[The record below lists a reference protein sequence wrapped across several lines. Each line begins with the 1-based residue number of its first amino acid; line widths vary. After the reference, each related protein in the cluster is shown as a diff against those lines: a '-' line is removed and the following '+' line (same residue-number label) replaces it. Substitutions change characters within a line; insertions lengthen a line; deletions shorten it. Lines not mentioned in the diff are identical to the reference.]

1 MMTTTK
7 PKAHVDNDLAKGSV
21 NSAYSLIGLQ
31 VISRLATFTLNQLLL
46 RLASPTVFGTAAIQ
60 LDLLLSTVLFLSR
73 EGVRNTLLRIPQGLS
88 GSTKILNVSTIPV
101 LLGAPL
107 AFGLTLGYRTIASPA
122 TRTQPYF
129 DQAVSIYA
137 LAALIDLVSEPL
149 HNRAQSLMRFN
160 LRVKAEGTAIIA
172 RSVCT
177 VVALVAAGE
186 RWSLVAF
193 AAGQLAYAVTVLV
206 VYVLAFWKEG
216 KVQIFPRRVYEGGK
230 SQMPF
235 DSTSMKLA
243 MTMTGQSVFKHFLTE
258 GDRIVISRVS
268 PLEDQGGYAVAS
280 NYGSL
285 VARILFQP
293 IEESS
298 RLYFSKILSPPSPEK
313 DSKGPAKPSKNQLS
327 QAAITL
333 QSILFLHFHL
343 ALALMALL
351 APLVPFLSDFLL
363 PPRYRSTAAPRILR
377 AYCAYIPAMGLNGIL
392 EAFVHATA
400 LPAQLRSQARWM
412 IVFSVAFA
420 AGVSFGASG
429 AFGVKWDDTM
439 LVWANVANLGARA
452 LYGWIFARKYFGK
465 ELVSMRYVRPCV
477 PGIIAFGF
485 SGLMARWSEVN
496 FDQRGQRVKH
506 MGVCIGCGV
515 VSLLICLWVDRA
527 RFVGIFK
534 AVQGRKKVD

>member
-1 MMTTTK
+1 MTTTK
-7 PKAHVDNDLAKGSV
+7 PKAHGDDDLAKGSV

-31 VISRLATFTLNQLLL
+31 VLSRLATFTLNQLLL
-46 RLASPTVFGTAAIQ
+46 RLASPKVFGTAAIQ

-73 EGVRNTLLRIPQGLS
+73 EGVRNALLRVPRDSS
-88 GSTKILNVSTIPV
+88 GSTKITNVSTIPA

-107 AFGLTLGYRTIASPA
+107 AFGLTLVYRSFASPA
-122 TRTQPYF
+122 TRAQPYF

-160 LRVKAEGTAIIA
+160 LRVKAEGTAIIT

-177 VVALVAAGE
+177 VVALMVGGE

-193 AAGQLAYAVTVLV
+193 AAGQLAYAMTVLV
-206 VYVLAFWKEG
+206 VYAKAFWREG
-216 KVQIFPRRVYEGGK
+216 RVQIFPRRVYEDGK
-230 SQMPF
+230 SAIAF
-235 DSTSMKLA
+235 DPTSLKLA
-243 MTMTGQSVFKHFLTE
+243 LTMTGQSVFKHFLTE

-293 IEESS
+293 IEEST
-298 RLYFSKILSPPSPEK
+298 RLYFSKTLSPPPEK
-313 DSKGPAKPSKNQLS
+313 DSIEPAKPSETQLS
-327 QAAITL
+327 QAAVTL

-343 ALALMALL
+343 ALALTALL
-351 APLVPFLSDFLL
+351 APLVPFLSEFLL

-400 LPAQLRSQARWM
+400 LPTQLRSQARWM
-412 IVFSVAFA
+412 VIFSIAFA
-420 AGVSFGASG
+420 VSVSLGASG
-429 AFGVKWDDTM
+429 ALGTKWDDTM
-439 LVWANVANLGARA
+439 LIWANVANLGARA

-465 ELVSMRYVRPCV
+465 GLLSLRLVRPCV
-477 PGIIAFGF
+477 PGIVAFGLA
-485 SGLMARWSEVN
+485 GLLARWSEEN

-506 MGVCIGCGV
+506 AGVCIGCGV
-515 VSLLICLWVDRA
+515 VSLAIWYVPAA
-527 RFVGIFK
+527 RIPRIINLS
-534 AVQGRKKVD
+534 AM

>member
-7 PKAHVDNDLAKGSV
+7 PKTHGDNDLAKGSV

-31 VISRLATFTLNQLLL
+31 VLSRLATFTLNQLLL
-46 RLASPTVFGTAAIQ
+46 RLASPKVFGTAAIQ

-73 EGVRNTLLRIPQGLS
+73 EGVRNALLRVPRES
-88 GSTKILNVSTIPV
+88 SCSTKIMNVSTIPV

-107 AFGLTLGYRTIASPA
+107 AFGLTLAYRSFASPA
-122 TRTQPYF
+122 TRAQPYF

-160 LRVKAEGTAIIA
+160 LRVQAEGTAIVT

-177 VVALVAAGE
+177 VLALVVGGE
-186 RWSLVAF
+186 HWSLFAF
-193 AAGQLAYAVTVLV
+193 AAGQLAYAMTVLV
-206 VYVLAFWKEG
+206 VYAMAFWREG
-216 KVQIFPRRVYEGGK
+216 RVQIFPRRVHEDGK
-230 SQMPF
+230 STIAF
-235 DSTSMKLA
+235 DPTSLKLA
-243 MTMTGQSVFKHFLTE
+243 LTMTGQSVFKHFLTE

-298 RLYFSKILSPPSPEK
+298 RLYFSKTLSPPPEK
-313 DSKGPAKPSKNQLS
+313 DSKEPAKPSKDQLS
-327 QAAITL
+327 QAATTL

-343 ALALMALL
+343 ALALTALL

-412 IVFSVAFA
+412 VIFSIAFA
-420 AGVSFGASG
+420 VSVSIGASG
-429 AFGVKWDDTM
+429 AFGIKWDDTM

-465 ELVSMRYVRPCV
+465 GLLAIRLVRPCV
-477 PGIIAFGF
+477 PGIVAFGLG
-485 SGLMARWSEVN
+485 SLAARWSEVN

-506 MGVCIGCGV
+506 AGVCIGCGV
-515 VSLLICLWVDRA
+515 VSLAICLWIDRA
-527 RFVGIFK
+527 RFIGIVK

>member
-1 MMTTTK
+1 MTTTK
-7 PKAHVDNDLAKGSV
+7 PARTDNDPVKGSV
-21 NSAYSLIGLQ
+21 KSAYSLIGLQ
-31 VISRLATFTLNQLLL
+31 VLSRFATFTLNQLLL
-46 RLASPTVFGTAAIQ
+46 RLASPKVFGTAAIQ

-73 EGVRNTLLRIPQGLS
+73 EGVRNALLRVPREYS
-88 GSTKILNVSTIPV
+88 SSAEVKNVSTIPV

-122 TRTQPYF
+122 TRAQPYF

-137 LAALIDLVSEPL
+137 LAALVDLISEPL
-149 HNRAQSLMRFN
+149 HNRAQSLMRFD

-177 VVALVAAGE
+177 VAALMAAGE
-186 RWSLVAF
+186 HWSLVAF
-193 AAGQLAYAVTVLV
+193 AAGQLAYAAMVLV
-206 VYVLAFWKEG
+206 VYATTFWKAGEF
-216 KVQIFPRRVYEGGK
+216 QIFPRRVHENGK
-230 SQMPF
+230 SRIPF
-235 DSTSMKLA
+235 DPISLKLA
-243 MTMTGQSVFKHFLTE
+243 LTMTGQSVFKHFLTE

-298 RLYFSKILSPPSPEK
+298 RLYFSKTLSPPSPKKE
-313 DSKGPAKPSKNQLS
+313 SKPTKPSKEAQS
-327 QAAITL
+327 QAATTL

-343 ALALMALL
+343 AMALTTLL
-351 APLVPFLSDFLL
+351 APLVPLLSDFLL

-400 LPAQLRSQARWM
+400 MPAQLQSQARWM
-412 IVFSVAFA
+412 VLFSIAFA
-420 AGVSFGASG
+420 ASVSLGASG
-429 AFGVKWDDTM
+429 ALGVKWDDTM

-452 LYGWIFARKYFGK
+452 LYGWIFARKYFEK
-465 ELVSMRYVRPCV
+465 DLVSPRRVRPCI
-477 PGIIAFGF
+477 PGIAAFIL
-485 SGLMARWSEVN
+485 SGIVAKWSEVN
-496 FDQRGQRVKH
+496 LDQRGQRFKH
-506 MGVCIGCGV
+506 AGVCIGSGV
-515 VSLLICLWVDRA
+515 ISLSICLWTDRS
-527 RFVGIFK
+527 RFIEIFK
-534 AVQGRKKVD
+534 AIQGRKKVD